1 MDEDRKRF
9 FLESTQ
15 PPKPKSKT
23 KYLIG
28 AFVATA
34 LVFYGCSSEP
44 DTTKDPAPAETNNA
58 VGQRLKDDNGV
69 EYTLIDNGDGTET
82 AKYDDGKSVTFKRQ
96 EDGSLDYLYGT
107 AGLIAGLAAGYYLF
121 HGYQN
126 TGNFGRWDS
135 ANNRYAV
142 SEPLKRNDQNTP
154 GGSGAGALK
163 SNNNTT
169 VKTSTP
175 AANNSNVNNA
185 TTPQNSTNN
194 TTAKNP
200 APATNNSKVNLSKDS
215 TVTSKTPTTSTAK
228 STAKSGFGTAGAR
241 GGSAAS

>member
-28 AFVATA
+28 AFLTTA
-34 LVFYGCSSEP
+34 LVIYGCSSEP
-44 DTTKDPAPAETNNA
+44 DSAKNPTPAETNTA
-58 VGQRLKDDNGV
+58 VGQRLKDDSGN

-82 AKYDDGKSVTFKRQ
+82 AKYDDGKSVTFRRQ
-96 EDGSLDYLYGT
+96 EDGSLDYLSGT
-107 AGLIAGLAAGYYLF
+107 AGLIAGMAAGYYLF

-126 TGNFGRWDS
+126 TGNLGRWDS

-154 GGSGAGALK
+154 GGGGAGALS
-163 SNNNTT
+163 SNNN
-169 VKTSTP
+169 S
-175 AANNSNVNNA
+175 A
-185 TTPQNSTNN
+185 
-194 TTAKNP
+194 AKNP
-200 APATNNSKVNLSKDS
+200 APDANNSNANHATSPRNSNNNSAAKNPAPPANNSRVNLSKDRA
-215 TVTSKTPTTSTAK
+215 VTSKTPTTSA
-228 STAKSGFGTAGAR
+228 AKSGFGSAGAR
-241 GGSAAS
+241 GGSS